1 MEDESSVLTIIPSL
15 NARCGPLSC
24 KGDKACQPPHIS
36 ADISARQSSPSQNTA
51 RQLYEFSY
59 FAKLPAG
66 IRSKIWNLAFSP
78 SSPRVYIPYARRIEG
93 NGRQYPHYRHDL
105 PGFMCLCKE
114 VREITIRNREL
125 YLISC
130 RYDVCTFGYV
140 DRIYGWVDPKR
151 DLLYIDLHQDIKG
164 HFDYISNVFE
174 TVILCPKHIGN
185 ALHLEELSYWSTSL
199 SHFYSSEFGP
209 SYSSRV
215 KELQLV
221 CRSYNLPISRFS
233 VGTQNDFL
241 ILDLDKENDVNW
253 FLALRSRLPKCD
265 IPWNVIEDDFRRE
278 RNLDWQLGLLN
289 DWSAGVK
296 LFEGQYHIRLGDADS
311 EDMLH
316 LPLPIDVQMDVF
328 DIVNDIWA
336 NPDDISDDF
345 HGYFWFM
352 LPWAD
357 YATLV
362 SQVWASSIG
371 VETFPEVR
379 RVVQFHLEG

>member
-1 MEDESSVLTIIPSL
+1 
-15 NARCGPLSC
+15 
-24 KGDKACQPPHIS
+24 
-36 ADISARQSSPSQNTA
+36 
-51 RQLYEFSY
+51 
-59 FAKLPAG
+59 
-66 IRSKIWNLAFSP
+66 
-78 SSPRVYIPYARRIEG
+78 
-93 NGRQYPHYRHDL
+93 
-105 PGFMCLCKE
+105 
-114 VREITIRNREL
+114 
-125 YLISC
+125 
-130 RYDVCTFGYV
+130 
-140 DRIYGWVDPKR
+140 
-151 DLLYIDLHQDIKG
+151 
-164 HFDYISNVFE
+164 
-174 TVILCPKHIGN
+174 
-185 ALHLEELSYWSTSL
+185 
-199 SHFYSSEFGP
+199 
-209 SYSSRV
+209 
-215 KELQLV
+215 
-221 CRSYNLPISRFS
+221 
-233 VGTQNDFL
+233 
-241 ILDLDKENDVNW
+241 LDLDKENDVNW

-311 EDMLH
+311 ENMLH
-316 LPLPIDVQMDVF
+316 LPLPIDVQMDVL

-336 NPDDISDDF
+336 DPDDISDDF